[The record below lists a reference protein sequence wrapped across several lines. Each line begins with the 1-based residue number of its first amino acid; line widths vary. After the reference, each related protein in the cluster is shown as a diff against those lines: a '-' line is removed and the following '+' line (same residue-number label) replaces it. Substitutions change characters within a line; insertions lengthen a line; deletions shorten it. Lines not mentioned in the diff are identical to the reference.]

1 MNRQRASRFIGIDLG
16 GGRGKTT
23 ALCELTLGADGGA
36 NVTALNHRAGA
47 EPLHDDALW
56 SALAHADPT
65 TTVVAIAAPLTQAAC
80 ERCPRPTCPGTAD
93 CEEPSVAWM
102 REHSSKLLHGPQ
114 HGANAGTLGAG
125 LSRVRPLPYL
135 HRATELHTVYR
146 TQLLSPSSL
155 SGAGVSIRGRA
166 LQVRRRLAGRGF
178 VMNQSM
184 IEVSPMATVA
194 ALCGPVDARGYKRDA
209 DPWRTRAL
217 VLARFEALRFAP
229 TSRFAR
235 EEVLQSDHR
244 FDALICA
251 YTAYLRQHQ
260 GWQIPAEFADFAD
273 DDGWIW
279 TPPSEPRKS

>member
-1 MNRQRASRFIGIDLG
+1 MTAPPQPQRASRFIGIDLG

-23 ALCELTLGADGGA
+23 ALCELTVGPDGGA

-56 SALAHADPT
+56 AALNQADPA
-65 TTVVAIAAPLTQAAC
+65 TTVIAIAAPLTQTAC
-80 ERCPRPTCPGTAD
+80 ERCPRPSCPGAND
-93 CEEPSVAWM
+93 CEEPSVVWM
-102 REHSSKLLHGPQ
+102 RTHGGHMLHGP
-114 HGANAGTLGAG
+114 
-125 LSRVRPLPYL
+125 SRVRPLPYL
-135 HRATELHTVYR
+135 HRVTELVAVYQ
-146 TQLLSPSSL
+146 TQVLSPSSL
-155 SGAGVSIRGRA
+155 SGAGGSIRGRA

-178 VMNQSM
+178 VLNESL

-194 ALCGPVDARGYKRDA
+194 ALCGPADARGYKRDA

-217 VLARFEALRFAP
+217 VLARFAALRFAP
-229 TSRFAR
+229 SSRFAR

-260 GWQIPAEFADFAD
+260 GWRIPAPFAAFAD
-273 DDGWIW
+273 DDGWLW
-279 TPPSEPRKS
+279 TPPVEPRK